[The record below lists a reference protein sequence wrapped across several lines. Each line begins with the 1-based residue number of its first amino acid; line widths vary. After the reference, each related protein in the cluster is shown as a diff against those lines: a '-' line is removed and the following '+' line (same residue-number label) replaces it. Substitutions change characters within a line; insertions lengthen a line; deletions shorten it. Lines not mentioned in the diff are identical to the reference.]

1 MLLSMTPAVFA
12 QENNVPYGYIVRQ
25 IEFKITDMYKY
36 GRFDGG
42 MGTARSA
49 AMAGAFT
56 SLGADL
62 SSMSINPAGLGMYR
76 SSEFG
81 VTASLLQT
89 GVENTLPG
97 FPVGSETMTSSNR
110 TSVGLNNMGFAFN
123 IIEGTGVL
131 TSFTMGFG
139 YNKLADYN
147 YRSRV
152 ALNGSNNTILDMF
165 AQSVMDFTAD
175 VGHDGLTG
183 NNPWRHPDN
192 GGAFF
197 YEWGAILAYNTN
209 LIERVG
215 ATDDYRVIPE
225 LDQSGMGIS
234 QYANTGSR
242 GSAGEYTFAGGW
254 NFMNQFYLGF
264 SLGIVNSLHVR
275 DVSYQ
280 DRYTNTAQIRGMVY
294 DQRLRTNAD
303 GYNFKL
309 GMVIRPVQELR
320 IGLAV
325 HSPTMMTVRTR
336 YSSIMRST
344 SATGAALST
353 ARSPD
358 REFEER
364 FITPTRLLA
373 GASYIIADRAVLAV
387 DYERTWYNGMRV
399 FGPLYDR
406 ADEDFYREDV
416 RENLRP
422 ANTVR
427 AGLEV
432 MAVEGI
438 MLRAGASYVREGLR
452 DEFFWSRDRP
462 GMRLFDMP
470 TERTTLTVSA
480 GLGYRISRA
489 SSLDL
494 TYVFGKTDF
503 TVYDLYYYHDGFT
516 DTTFYVGHLDRMR
529 QRHNIMLAYNYRF

>member
-1 MLLSMTPAVFA
+1 MLLFMTPAVFA
-12 QENNVPYGYIVRQ
+12 QENTPLGYIVRQ
-25 IEFKITDMYKY
+25 MEFKITDMYNL

-49 AMAGAFT
+49 AMGGAFT

-76 SSEFG
+76 GSEFG
-81 VTASLLQT
+81 VTASLMLT
-89 GVENTLPG
+89 AVENTLPG
-97 FPVGSETMTSSNR
+97 FPTAGSRTVTNGNR
-110 TSVGLNNMGFAFN
+110 TSVGLNNVGVAFN
-123 IIEGTGVL
+123 ILEGTGSL

-147 YRSRV
+147 HRSRV

-165 AQSVMDFTAD
+165 AQSVMDFVGD
-175 VGHDGLTG
+175 VGTDGLTG
-183 NNPWRHPDN
+183 NNPWRDPSD
-192 GGAFF
+192 GGAWFH
-197 YEWGAILAYNTN
+197 EWGAMLAYKTG

-215 ATDDYRVIPE
+215 ATDEYRVISE
-225 LDQSGMGIS
+225 LDHAGIS
-234 QYANTGSR
+234 QFANTTSR

-254 NFMNQFYLGF
+254 NFMNRFYLGF
-264 SLGIVNSLHVR
+264 SLGVVNSLHVR
-275 DVSYQ
+275 DVSYE
-280 DRYTNTAQIRGMVY
+280 DRYTNTDRIRGMVY
-294 DQRLRTNAD
+294 DQRLRMNTD

-309 GMVIRPVQELR
+309 GIVVRPVEELR

-336 YSSIMRST
+336 YSSIMRT
-344 SATGAALST
+344 TNANGATIDF

-373 GASYIIADRAVLAV
+373 GASCIIANRAVLAV

-399 FGPLYDR
+399 FGSIYDMS
-406 ADEDFYREDV
+406 AEDFYREDV
-416 RENLRP
+416 RQNFRA

-438 MLRAGASYVREGLR
+438 MLRGGASYVREGLR
-452 DEFFWSRDRP
+452 DEFFRNADKP
-462 GMRLFDMP
+462 GALMFDMP
-470 TERTTLTVSA
+470 AERTTLTVSA
-480 GLGYRISRA
+480 GLGYRVSR
-489 SSLDL
+489 SSSFDL
-494 TYVFGKTDF
+494 TYVFAKTDF
-503 TVYDLYYYHDGFT
+503 TVYDLYRYYDGFT
-516 DTTFYVGHLDRMR
+516 DSTFAVGHFDRLR